1 MICCGTIR
9 SNHPGFPNSLSQQT
23 AEVRHGNL
31 VASVWKDTKLVCFLS
46 TQSNPV
52 GDQTVNRKQ
61 HDGTVIQVPT
71 VPAAISY
78 NKNMGGVDLNDQQRN
93 YYAVGRKS
101 RKWWR
106 SLLWFL
112 VDVSI
117 VNAHI
122 LETEAENHRT
132 RPQLQFRVEL
142 AKTLVGE
149 FSSHSLSVSEGRL
162 TDGHWPVE
170 TSKGR
175 CKRCLKRKRTKW
187 CRMACTACAKRICL
201 ECFPNHSEADLRQWR
216 EI

>member
-9 SNHPGFPNSLSQQT
+9 SNHPGFPNSLSPQT
-23 AEVRHGNL
+23 AEVRRGNL

-122 LETEAENHRT
+122 LETEAENHPT

-142 AKTLVGE
+142 ADT
-149 FSSHSLSVSEGRL
+149 
-162 TDGHWPVE
+162 
-170 TSKGR
+170 
-175 CKRCLKRKRTKW
+175 
-187 CRMACTACAKRICL
+187 CRRI
-201 ECFPNHSEADLRQWR
+201 
-216 EI
+216 